1 MKRRNRIV
9 ILFATAAITFGILWL
24 TLGAENFNRGYRHH
38 HEHWE
43 HHHHYDNHDNAETRS
58 DD

>member
-9 ILFATAAITFGILWL
+9 IVFATATVTFGILWL
-24 TLGAENFNRGYRHH
+24 TMGAENFNRGNKLH

-43 HHHHYDNHDNAETRS
+43 HHHHSDSHDNAETNW
-58 DD
+58 DE